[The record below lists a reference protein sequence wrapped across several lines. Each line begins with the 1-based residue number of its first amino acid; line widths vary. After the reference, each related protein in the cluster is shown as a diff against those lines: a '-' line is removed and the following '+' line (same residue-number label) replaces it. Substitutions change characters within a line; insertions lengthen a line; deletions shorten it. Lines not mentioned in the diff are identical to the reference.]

1 MLKNGGTLKEVFMK
15 ARVLSLLT
23 AGAVMTGLLTGCSGG
38 TKNVEASGEAG
49 KGYQKIELV
58 MAVNGTDIQIDS
70 RVADK
75 FAELVEE
82 ASDGNVTIAVY
93 PNDQLAGGNS
103 TKGIEMIAGGGVD
116 LAAYAHVL
124 WQSLTNSF
132 RGNDPVDL

>member
-58 MAVNGTDIQIDS
+58 MAVNGTDIQTTPEW
-70 RVADK
+70 RTN
-75 FAELVEE
+75 LR
-82 ASDGNVTIAVY
+82 NWWRRH
-93 PNDQLAGGNS
+93 PM
-103 TKGIEMIAGGGVD
+103 EM
-116 LAAYAHVL
+116 
-124 WQSLTNSF
+124 
-132 RGNDPVDL
+132 

>member
-1 MLKNGGTLKEVFMK
+1 MK

-75 FAELVEE
+75 FAELAE
-82 ASDGNVTIAVY
+82 
-93 PNDQLAGGNS
+93 
-103 TKGIEMIAGGGVD
+103 K
-116 LAAYAHVL
+116 
-124 WQSLTNSF
+124 
-132 RGNDPVDL
+132 